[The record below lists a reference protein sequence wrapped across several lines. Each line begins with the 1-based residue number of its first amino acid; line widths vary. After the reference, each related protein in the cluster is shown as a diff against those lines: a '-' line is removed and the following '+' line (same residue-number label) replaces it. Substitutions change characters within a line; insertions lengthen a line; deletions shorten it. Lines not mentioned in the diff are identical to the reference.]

1 MARFG
6 KTTIEL
12 STTVSKLVQDINEI
26 SNDVGNVNRLP
37 NDSNVVDAIERID
50 SSMGYLLDSN
60 RLGVIVNNQFN
71 RTDTSQTF
79 RGGTSILDANIDS
92 AEIDDLLVR
101 NSTSLLG
108 SLAAN
113 AITSSSIVTTGN
125 VNVGSI
131 TMDAVSSLAHVKQL
145 KILDSGGTPIL
156 AGYLI
161 STSNTSG
168 TL

>member
-60 RLGVIVNNQFN
+60 RLGVIVNSQFN
-71 RTDTSQTF
+71 RTDTSQTL

-101 NSTSLLG
+101 NSMNVLG
-108 SLAAN
+108 TTVAN
-113 AITSSSIVTTGN
+113 SITATN
-125 VNVGSI
+125 VNLSSI

-145 KILDSGGTPIL
+145 KILDCGGTPIL

>member
-60 RLGVIVNNQFN
+60 RLGVIVNSQFN
-71 RTDTSQTF
+71 RTDTSQTL

-101 NSTSLLG
+101 NSMNVLG
-108 SLAAN
+108 TTVAN
-113 AITSSSIVTTGN
+113 SITATN
-125 VNVGSI
+125 VNLSSI